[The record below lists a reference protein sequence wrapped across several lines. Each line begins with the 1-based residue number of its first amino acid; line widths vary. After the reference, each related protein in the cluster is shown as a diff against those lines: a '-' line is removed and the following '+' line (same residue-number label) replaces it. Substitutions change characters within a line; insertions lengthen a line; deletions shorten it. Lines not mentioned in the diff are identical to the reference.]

1 MSSRVPSVANA
12 EAVPVAR
19 FPPEVYPWHASLW
32 SSLTADLARLPHAL
46 LLQGPVGVGK
56 RDFALRLAA
65 ALLCAQPDAET
76 AACGHCHGC
85 RLLAAGTHPDLTM
98 VVPEED
104 RRGIVIDQIRGL
116 GAFLALRPHTAARK
130 VAILSPADSMNL
142 NAANSLLK
150 ILEEP
155 PLGSVLLLV
164 ASQPARLP
172 ATIRS
177 RCQRLMFTAP
187 GRALALDWLKGRE
200 GGEVA
205 LQLIDETGGAPL
217 QALAL
222 AGDDFLAKRET
233 LVRDLDRLLAGAEDP
248 VACAQRWKGLGASV
262 CVEWLGGFVAGLIR
276 GLATPGEKAVDVN
289 PAVSRFL
296 QTRKNVLNLN
306 KLFAYFDVV
315 SSVRNGLFSGALDEL
330 LLLEDLLIRWCRM
343 AERETTIKSGTM
355 T

>member
-1 MSSRVPSVANA
+1 MADTDA
-12 EAVPVAR
+12 AAVAR
-19 FPPEVYPWHASLW
+19 FPPEVYPWHAPLW
-32 SSLTADLARLPHAL
+32 SALTADLARLPHAL
-46 LLQGPVGVGK
+46 LLQGPAGVGK
-56 RDFALRLAA
+56 HDFALRLAA
-65 ALLCAQPDAET
+65 ALLCAQPNAET
-76 AACGHCHGC
+76 AACGQCHSC
-85 RLLAAGTHPDLTM
+85 RLLAAGTHPDLTQ

-116 GAFLALRPHTAARK
+116 GAYLALRPHTAARK

-177 RCQRLMFTAP
+177 RCQRLTFPVP

-205 LQLIDETGGAPL
+205 AQLVDEAGGAPL

-222 AGDDFLAKRET
+222 AREGFLAKRET
-233 LVRDLDRLLAGAEDP
+233 LVRDLDHLLAGSEDP
-248 VACAQRWKGLGASV
+248 VACAQRWKGLGSSV
-262 CVEWLGGFVAGLIR
+262 CIGWLGGFVAGLIR
-276 GLATPGEKAVDVN
+276 GLAVTGGTAAGSDPD
-289 PAVSRFL
+289 VSRFL

-306 KLFAYFDVV
+306 KLFVYFDVV
-315 SSVRNGLFSGALDEL
+315 SSARNALFSGGLDEQ

-343 AERETTIKSGTM
+343 TERSPTIKTGT
-355 T
+355 